1 MVRATFHCSPE
12 LQRALGG
19 LSAMLTTSSDDT
31 AMTSLALKPQHAAN
45 HRAWQQGS
53 EGRGGKGSL
62 QTRYRAR
69 TMCQQCLCA
78 WLDYLWREGHWHK
91 TSKGTF
97 LTFLGLL
104 GSKASFNS
112 RLGLLACWTGGLKPG
127 KLILLRKP
135 PSNLIPKLT
144 HLLWTSE
151 GPG

>member
-45 HRAWQQGS
+45 HRALATGQRRKRWQGFS
-53 EGRGGKGSL
+53 SDSL
-62 QTRYRAR
+62 QSTHNVSTMFMCLIRLSLARRALTQNLQR
-69 TMCQQCLCA
+69 NIFNLF
-78 WLDYLWREGHWHK
+78 
-91 TSKGTF
+91 GT
-97 LTFLGLL
+97 L